1 MRHAYDNLGIE
12 DEMTQNEPGQSG
24 KNTALPLLLGIVLIV
39 VLGIG
44 GWLFLKKAP
53 MPQTEQPLV
62 TDITTEEPMAAESDH
77 VMAEPDASVPEAE
90 VPAEAAPEMSA
101 PAVPVS
107 IDVTKAL
114 APRTYGNAEA
124 PVKIIEYASLT
135 CSHCAHFFNDTFPEL
150 KAKYIDTGKVFFE
163 YRDFPLNDP
172 ALKASIAARCLPE
185 DKYEGFISLLYKTQD
200 HWAGTVD
207 YMASLRQNAKLAGMS
222 DETFDACQAE
232 KKIQLGIADGMQAAQ
247 DKWKISATPTF
258 IVNDGAETI
267 SGAVPLTEFE
277 RVFRK
282 VTNNAVGDAP
292 KVE

>member
-1 MRHAYDNLGIE
+1 
-12 DEMTQNEPGQSG
+12 MTHNRPGQNG
-24 KNTALPLLLGIVLIV
+24 NTVLPLLVGIVLIA

-44 GWLFLKKAP
+44 GWFYLKKTP
-53 MPQTEQPLV
+53 VQQPAEEALTV
-62 TDITTEEPMAAESDH
+62 AADEETTPVAAE
-77 VMAEPDASVPEAE
+77 EQVPEESTPSPVVESVTTTQEAE
-90 VPAEAAPEMSA
+90 PEMST
-101 PAVPVS
+101 PSSPVS
-107 IDVTKAL
+107 IDVAKAL
-114 APRTYGNAEA
+114 APRTYGNEKA

-150 KAKYIDTGKVFFE
+150 KTKYIDTGKVFFE

-185 DKYEGFISLLYKTQD
+185 DKYEGFVSLLYKTQD

-207 YMASLRQNAKLAGMS
+207 YMSSLRQNAKLAGMS

-258 IVNDGAETI
+258 IINDGAETI

-277 RVFRK
+277 RAFRK
-282 VTNNAVGDAP
+282 VTNNAVGEAP